1 MEKKETAKERIL
13 RVADELFYREG
24 VRAVGID
31 RIIQESGVAK
41 ASFYR
46 NFATKDDL
54 VVAYLEL
61 HRERMMGHIE
71 HARQQYPDSVLA
83 QLRYLVE
90 YIGQRML
97 RPAYRGCA
105 FMNTAVEFPET
116 DHPSH
121 MKALLSRNDVWD
133 HVEEMANEAGLPKPR
148 ELAEQLRM
156 LWSGAAM
163 VAYINKAEFK
173 PALFSDAANALIDS
187 QLAAAAT

>member
-46 NFATKDDL
+46 NFSTKDDL

-61 HRERMMGHIE
+61 HRERVMAHIA
-71 HARQQYPDSVLA
+71 HARQKFPDSVLA
-83 QLRYLVE
+83 QLRYLME
-90 YIGQRML
+90 YIAQRML
-97 RPAYRGCA
+97 RPSYRGCA

-116 DHPSH
+116 DHPGH
-121 MKALLSRNDVWD
+121 MKALVSRNDVWD
-133 HVEEMANEAGLPKPR
+133 HVEEMAAEAGLHKPR
-148 ELAEQLRM
+148 ELADQLRM

-163 VAYINKAEFK
+163 VAYMNKAEFK
-173 PALFSDAANALIDS
+173 PELFSDAANALIDN
-187 QLAAAAT
+187 QLAAAAK

>member
-13 RVADELFYREG
+13 KVADELFYREG

-31 RIIQESGVAK
+31 RIIHESGVAK

-46 NFATKDDL
+46 NFATKDEL
-54 VVAYLEL
+54 VIAYLEL
-61 HRERMMGHIE
+61 HRGRVLEHLERARQAHPASPLEQLRFLVQYLGERMK
-71 HARQQYPDSVLA
+71 
-83 QLRYLVE
+83 
-90 YIGQRML
+90 

-121 MKALLSRNDVWD
+121 VKAIGSRNVIWEA
-133 HVEEMANEAGLPKPR
+133 VESMAKEAGLPDSHG
-148 ELAEQLRM
+148 LSQQLRM

-163 VAYINKAEFK
+163 VAYMNKSEFR
-173 PALFSDAANALIDS
+173 PESFSEAAKTLIDS
-187 QLAAAAT
+187 RLASKT